1 LTAVPNASTGSTM
14 PQTVQGYNMISW
26 TLEGT
31 TYWAVSDL
39 NLEELQMFAR
49 LFRAAPA

>member
-1 LTAVPNASTGSTM
+1 MAVPNASAGSTM

-26 TLEGT
+26 TFEGT